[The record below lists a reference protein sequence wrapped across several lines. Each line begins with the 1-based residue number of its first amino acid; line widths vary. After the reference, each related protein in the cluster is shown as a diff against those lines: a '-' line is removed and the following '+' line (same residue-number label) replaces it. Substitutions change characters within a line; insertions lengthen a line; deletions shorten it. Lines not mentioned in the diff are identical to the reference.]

1 MRFIIGLFTNLWKIY
16 IGCIFSIFAILLY
29 PFFLIVLIKDSW
41 RKYSF
46 SLFVCWSWLMRIFC
60 FYHVKYIEKA
70 ELPDGPYVIVSNHTS
85 YLDIFF
91 MYSILPNHPFV
102 FLGKS
107 EILTYPI
114 IRTYFKNL
122 NIPVFR
128 NEIRKVGMSYVL
140 ASKAIK
146 EGWSLVI
153 YPEGTIP
160 MTEIPKLISFK
171 NGAFKIAKE
180 ANVPIVALT
189 FTNNY
194 RLFSD
199 PTMFYGPARPGI
211 SKCYI
216 HPYISKEEVAK
227 LSFSELKQKSFEL
240 IEGPLRKEY
249 PHLYSKD
256 GND

>member
-1 MRFIIGLFTNLWKIY
+1 
-16 IGCIFSIFAILLY
+16 
-29 PFFLIVLIKDSW
+29 
-41 RKYSF
+41 
-46 SLFVCWSWLMRIFC
+46 MRIFC
-60 FYHVKYIEKA
+60 FYHLRCVSRA
-70 ELPDGPYVIVSNHTS
+70 DLPKGPYIIVANHS
-85 YLDIFF
+85 SFLDIFF

-128 NEIRKVGMSYVL
+128 NQIRKVGMSYVL

-153 YPEGTIP
+153 FPEGTMP
-160 MTEIPKLISFK
+160 MTDIPKMIPFK

-180 ANVPIVALT
+180 ANIPIVPLT
-189 FTNNY
+189 FTNNF

-199 PTMFYGPARPGI
+199 PIMFYGPARPGI
-211 SKCYI
+211 SKFYI
-216 HPYISKEEVAK
+216 HPFISKEEVSN
-227 LSFSELKQKSFEL
+227 LSFSELKKKSFDI

-249 PHLYSKD
+249 PHLYSKM
-256 GND
+256 

>member
-1 MRFIIGLFTNLWKIY
+1 MRFLLGILTNLWKLY
-16 IGCIFSIFAILLY
+16 IGIVFSVFAILLY
-29 PFFLIVLIKDSW
+29 PLFLVVLINSSW
-41 RKYSF
+41 KKYSF
-46 SLFVCWSWLMRIFC
+46 RLFVVWSWMMRIFC
-60 FYHVKYIEKA
+60 FYHVRCVKRA
-70 ELPDGPYVIVSNHTS
+70 ELPEGPYIIVANHAS

-91 MYSILPNHPFV
+91 MYSILPKHPFV

-122 NIPVFR
+122 NIPVYR
-128 NEIRKVGMSYVL
+128 NQIRKIRMSYVL
-140 ASKAIK
+140 ASKAVQ

-153 YPEGTIP
+153 FPEGTMP
-160 MTEIPKLISFK
+160 MVDIPKMAPFK

-180 ANVPIVALT
+180 VNIPIVPLT

-211 SKCYI
+211 SNFYL
-216 HPYISKEEVAK
+216 HPYISKEEVSR
-227 LSFSELKQKSFEL
+227 LTFSELKQKCFEI
-240 IEGPLRKEY
+240 IEEPLRKRY
-249 PHLYSKD
+249 PELYLKD
-256 GND
+256 